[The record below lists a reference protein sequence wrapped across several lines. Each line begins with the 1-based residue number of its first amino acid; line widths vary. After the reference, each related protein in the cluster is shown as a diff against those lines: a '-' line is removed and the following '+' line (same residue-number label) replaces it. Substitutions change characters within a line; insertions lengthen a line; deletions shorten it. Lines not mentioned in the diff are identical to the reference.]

1 MGFLKKKKSSQA
13 SPSQGGK
20 HLSII
25 SPANTLSSI
34 YARSPSSA
42 TIDDSRNDVGSDGR
56 SVANNSIADVNIT
69 ASKATMRHT
78 NITVNTNNKTSA
90 INNINTAVASPLSTT
105 SGAGKEVRD
114 KPSSAAAVTTPSA
127 VVAAAACPTIVMPP
141 LLVPQSQP
149 TAYAKKKTTKEEK
162 QKCHQ
167 QQPPNKS
174 EKHKQVPASKR
185 GDKELNKMRRGGLSE
200 VGSSYSSQSM
210 SYDERETF
218 SEHDDDYDDELTE
231 ESAMYTDDSSNSFV
245 SLGYKTS
252 HSESLAFSR
261 TSSSENTDSASTTE
275 KDDDEERE
283 VNGPRQILFNRRD
296 SNRFDPETESATP
309 PANRSSKAK
318 KALKQLNNLATKAKK
333 ESTSNTSR
341 TPVKEKSISR
351 AITPHKKV
359 ATASDSVVSAGASS
373 KASVTTA
380 MFIKSME
387 EYTVK
392 NTENQ
397 LLLTVNERGNVQKLS
412 LQVSAKLALLIC
424 IRIQASIL
432 IIFTQ
437 LFCNIIPGVRIHSQS
452 KQVDRCC
459 YKG

>member
-1 MGFLKKKKSSQA
+1 
-13 SPSQGGK
+13 
-20 HLSII
+20 
-25 SPANTLSSI
+25 
-34 YARSPSSA
+34 
-42 TIDDSRNDVGSDGR
+42 
-56 SVANNSIADVNIT
+56 
-69 ASKATMRHT
+69 
-78 NITVNTNNKTSA
+78 
-90 INNINTAVASPLSTT
+90 
-105 SGAGKEVRD
+105 
-114 KPSSAAAVTTPSA
+114 
-127 VVAAAACPTIVMPP
+127 
-141 LLVPQSQP
+141 
-149 TAYAKKKTTKEEK
+149 
-162 QKCHQ
+162 
-167 QQPPNKS
+167 
-174 EKHKQVPASKR
+174 
-185 GDKELNKMRRGGLSE
+185 
-200 VGSSYSSQSM
+200 M
-210 SYDERETF
+210 SYEERETF

-275 KDDDEERE
+275 EDDDKERH
-283 VNGPRQILFNRRD
+283 D
-296 SNRFDPETESATP
+296 SNRFDPESESATP
-309 PANRSSKAK
+309 PTNRSSKAK

-359 ATASDSVVSAGASS
+359 TTASDSVVSVDASS

>member
-25 SPANTLSSI
+25 STANASSSVF
-34 YARSPSSA
+34 ARSPSAA

-56 SVANNSIADVNIT
+56 SVANSSIADVNIT
-69 ASKATMRHT
+69 ASKATMRQ
-78 NITVNTNNKTSA
+78 NSITVNTSTANN
-90 INNINTAVASPLSTT
+90 NNATVASPLSATP
-105 SGAGKEVRD
+105 GAGKEVRD
-114 KPSSAAAVTTPSA
+114 KPSSAATVATPSA
-127 VVAAAACPTIVMPP
+127 VVAAAACPTIIMPP

-149 TAYAKKKTTKEEK
+149 TASAKKKTTKEE
-162 QKCHQ
+162 QKKPHQ
-167 QQPPNKS
+167 RQPPNKS
-174 EKHKQVPASKR
+174 EKQKQASKR
-185 GDKELNKMRRGGLSE
+185 GDTKLNKMRLGELPE

-218 SEHDDDYDDELTE
+218 SEYDDDDERTE

-275 KDDDEERE
+275 EDDDDE
-283 VNGPRQILFNRRD
+283 RRD
-296 SNRFDPETESATP
+296 SNRFDPESESATSP
-309 PANRSSKAK
+309 TNRSSKAK

-333 ESTSNTSR
+333 ESTSIPSR

-359 ATASDSVVSAGASS
+359 TTASDSVVSADASS
-373 KASVTTA
+373 KASVSTA
-380 MFIKSME
+380 MFIKTME

-412 LQVSAKLALLIC
+412 LQVSAKLAPVFFC
-424 IRIQASIL
+424 IRIQASY
-432 IIFTQ
+432 
-437 LFCNIIPGVRIHSQS
+437 S
-452 KQVDRCC
+452 
-459 YKG
+459 